1 MTTNVQL
8 SRGVPGR
15 SFEHRI
21 PDPEVRATIGRRAL
35 AGEQVE
41 RLAAE
46 FGVSAST
53 VRRYRDAAGE
63 VSV

>member
-8 SRGVPGR
+8 SPGVPGR
-15 SFEHRI
+15 QFEHRI
-21 PDPEVRATIGRRAL
+21 ADPEVRSTIGRRAL

-46 FGVSAST
+46 YGVSAST
-53 VRRYRDAAGE
+53 VRRYRDAEEE